1 MSLKVIHID
10 TEKGWRGGEEQVK
23 NLINYSSG
31 QGVEHILVA
40 SKGSAME
47 KRASELKVKAM
58 YVTSIFG
65 EGDLFAALKIAKVAK
80 FHKAAVIHAHTAH
93 AHSLALLAKVLLGGK
108 VKVVVTRRVD
118 FHPLRGK
125 LGWIKKWKYLYGVDF
140 YVAISQKVKE
150 VLLRAGVPESKV
162 EVIYSGVD
170 PQRVQGGRGEV
181 LKEKYLIGDEFF
193 VIGNLSHFVPH
204 KAHEDLIEA
213 FKLVRQRGYKV
224 KLFLAGKGEREAFL
238 KGMVQ
243 RLGLETDVFFIGF
256 QEEVRHLFAFF
267 DLFVVSSR
275 EEGLCSSIIEAFMAG
290 CPVVATDAGGIP
302 ELVKDG
308 ITGLLAKRG
317 DPLSLAEKLSFALD
331 NMPLMKEMAKKA
343 KSFAFEN
350 FTAEKM
356 SMEYLKVY
364 KEVTSRMT

>member
-1 MSLKVIHID
+1 MLHID

-23 NLINYSSG
+23 NLVNWSSG
-31 QGVEHILVA
+31 QGVEHVLVA
-40 SKGSAME
+40 SKGSAIE
-47 KRASELKVKAM
+47 KKAQEFKVKAL

-65 EGDLFAALKIAKVAK
+65 EADLLAAVKIAKVVK
-80 FHKAAVIHAHTAH
+80 SYGVAVIHAHTAH

-125 LGWIKKWKYLYGVDF
+125 FGWIKKWKYLCGVDL

-150 VLLRAGVPESKV
+150 VLLETGVPEGKV
-162 EVIYSGVD
+162 RVIYSGID
-170 PQRVQGGRGEV
+170 PKRVQGGRGEV
-181 LKEKYLIGDEFF
+181 LKEKYSVGDHFF

-213 FKLVRQRGYKV
+213 FNIVKKRGYKV
-224 KLFLAGKGEREAFL
+224 KLFLAGKGERESFL
-238 KGMVQ
+238 KDMVQ
-243 RLGLETDVFFIGF
+243 KLGLEADVYFIGF
-256 QEEVRHLFAFF
+256 QEEVKDLLAFF
-267 DLFVVSSR
+267 DLFVISSR

-308 ITGLLAKRG
+308 LTGLLAKKG
-317 DPLSLAEKLSFALD
+317 NPLSLAEKLSFALD
-331 NMPLMKEMAKKA
+331 NMPLMKEMAEKA
-343 KSFAFEN
+343 KKFAFEN
-350 FTAEKM
+350 LTAEKM
-356 SMEYLKVY
+356 SVEYVKVY
-364 KEVTSRMT
+364 KEVTQGIM